1 MRTLLLLILLVLQAV
16 SVPSA
21 SASTAPGKDAGR
33 LYEQLVNGD
42 IRELRLKGNAM
53 IGVNPDS
60 SVMYFSAAAARY
72 DENLPDSDK
81 DACIGAINN
90 LGYVY
95 FFEYNNPLKSYEYLL
110 KALKLSEETGIVE
123 SQPHI
128 YLNIANV
135 FASMGE
141 GVEAVKYLKKS
152 ISSSAALH
160 TDDILIISFIGL
172 LNQIYVAEAA
182 DFKTIAPEVE
192 IFRNAPIDRSTELYQ
207 YAVLFLEGVRAA
219 EDGRYDTAIK
229 AFEKALGSIDSTFT
243 PERYKYT
250 VLSAIARTQL
260 LQNDFNGAIDNLH
273 RILGISNAPD
283 IRVSV
288 YSQLS
293 EAFQKRGDT
302 DSCNHYRK
310 LYLELSDT
318 IFHKGQLQTL
328 HGLDNQY
335 VTDKLNAAIEKSA
348 ADRRYYLR
356 VVAIV
361 MCALLL
367 ILAAGIWAWV
377 SRRRLVRANRLLYEK
392 NREEVRAA
400 EPQNKVAP
408 VEKKEEVAGE
418 TADAE
423 SAALAVRLAEIFA
436 SSREVFSQDFSLDR
450 LAYLAEAPV
459 RKVSKCLN
467 DTMNTNFI
475 NEVQKSRIREACRLF
490 EDADTN
496 GRLTIEAI
504 SEMVGFKSR
513 SNFVQ
518 VFKKITG
525 LTPSQYQKMSRR
537 H

>member
-1 MRTLLLLILLVLQAV
+1 MLSLVLLVALAV
-16 SVPSA
+16 NVA
-21 SASTAPGKDAGR
+21 SADSPAPGKDNGS
-33 LYEQLVNGD
+33 LYEQLVNG
-42 IRELRLKGNAM
+42 ELQDLNKRGKDL
-53 IGVNPDS
+53 IGLDPDK
-60 SVMYFSAAAARY
+60 SVMYFSAVAARY
-72 DENLPDSDK
+72 DDNLSDADK
-81 DACIGAINN
+81 DLCIGSLNN

-95 FFEYNNPLKSYEYLL
+95 FFEYNNPLKSYETLL
-110 KALKLSEETGIVE
+110 KALKLSEETGIFE

-152 ISSSAALH
+152 ISLSAALH

-182 DFKTIAPEVE
+182 DFKTIAPEVK

-219 EDGRYDTAIK
+219 EDGRYDAAIK

-273 RILGISNAPD
+273 RMLGISNAPD

-335 VTDKLNAAIEKSA
+335 VTDKLSATIEKSA

-356 VVAIV
+356 IVAVVT
-361 MCALLL
+361 CALLL

-377 SRRRLVRANRLLYEK
+377 SRRRLVRAHRRLYEK
-392 NREEVRAA
+392 NREEVLAA
-400 EPQNKVAP
+400 EPHSTEP
-408 VEKKEEVAGE
+408 DKKDSVVSGE
-418 TADAE
+418 AADTE
-423 SAALAVRLAEIFA
+423 SEALAARLAGIFA
-436 SSREVFSQDFSLDR
+436 SSHDVFSQDFSLDR

-525 LTPSQYQKMSRR
+525 LTPSQYQKMSRG

>member
-1 MRTLLLLILLVLQAV
+1 MLFLVLLAMLGANVPAV
-16 SVPSA
+16 A
-21 SASTAPGKDAGR
+21 DTALGKDAGR

-42 IRELRLKGNAM
+42 LEQLRKRGKE
-53 IGVNPDS
+53 IITENPDS
-60 SVMYFSAAAARY
+60 SVMYFSAVAARY
-72 DENLPDSDK
+72 DDNLSDADK

-95 FFEYNNPLKSYEYLL
+95 FFAYNNPLKSYEYLL
-110 KALKLSEETGIVE
+110 KALKLSEESGIDT

-141 GVEAVKYLKKS
+141 GMESVKYMKKS
-152 ISSSAALH
+152 IRSAVALH
-160 TDDILIISFIGL
+160 ADNILVISFIGL
-172 LNQIYVAEAA
+172 LNQMYVAEAA
-182 DFKTIAPEVE
+182 DFKSITPEVKLL
-192 IFRNAPIDRSTELYQ
+192 RSARIDPSTDLYK
-207 YAVLFLEGVRAA
+207 YALLFLEGV
-219 EDGRYDTAIK
+219 EKGESGRYGAAIQ
-229 AFEKALGSIDSTFT
+229 AFEKALGSIDTPLT

-250 VLSAIARTQL
+250 VLSAIAKTQVR
-260 LQNDFNGAIDNLH
+260 QNDLVGAIWNLH
-273 RILGISNAPD
+273 RILGITNAPD

-288 YSQLS
+288 YTQLS
-293 EAFQKRGDT
+293 EAFHKRGDT
-302 DSCNHYRK
+302 DSSAHYRQ
-310 LYLELSDT
+310 LYLELSDS

-335 VTDKLNAAIEKSA
+335 VTDKLNATIEKSA
-348 ADRRYYLR
+348 ADRRYYMR
-356 VVAIV
+356 IVAIV
-361 MCALLL
+361 TCALLL

-377 SRRRLVRANRLLYEK
+377 SRRRLARANRLLYEK
-392 NREEVRAA
+392 NREEVLAA
-400 EPQNKVAP
+400 EPQPEAP
-408 VEKKEEVAGE
+408 EAAEVPAETAANKEEDSE
-418 TADAE
+418 TRELAARIAE
-423 SAALAVRLAEIFA
+423 VFA

-525 LTPSQYQKMSRR
+525 LTPSQYQKMSRG